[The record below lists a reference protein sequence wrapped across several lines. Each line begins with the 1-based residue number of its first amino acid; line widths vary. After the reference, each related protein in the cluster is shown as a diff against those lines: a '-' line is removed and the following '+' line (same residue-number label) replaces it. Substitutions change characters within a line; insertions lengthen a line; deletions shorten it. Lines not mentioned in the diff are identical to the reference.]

1 MNNFRN
7 NTSYQKLDD
16 NYEYLT
22 ILKSAKTFR
31 NSINVNDR
39 KYNVK
44 VVYYIKSLITYG
56 RFDEAEAICYEA
68 LDSGILSAENNELV
82 KYYLFEIYYFRKE
95 YYKCMGLRN
104 ELKSDSEIQKKRNF
118 DLFGSIAVEANPE
131 LYDKIFCVKKRTLEG
146 HILTRRAVHCKID
159 TKLMID
165 AIFDNYY
172 KTKPYYQNLSII
184 RVFRCFNAG
193 SSDHKGITTS
203 CDYIVAV
210 SVKDDP
216 KTMVTCFF
224 VDSPGSL
231 EYYDITEY
239 IHNFREEKKSIY
251 PKKTTCTD
259 KFMARQRKMNT
270 KIENK

>member
-1 MNNFRN
+1 MADFPNRV
-7 NTSYQKLDD
+7 SYKKLDD
-16 NYEYLT
+16 NYEYLE
-22 ILKSAKTFR
+22 ILACTKSFR
-31 NSINVNDR
+31 KSINVNNR

-44 VVYYIKSLITYG
+44 VVYYIKALIIYG
-56 RFDEAEAICYEA
+56 RFDEAESICYEA
-68 LDSGILSAENNELV
+68 LDSGILSEENEELI
-82 KYYLFEIYYFRKE
+82 KYYLFEIYYFKKE
-95 YYKCMGLRN
+95 YFKCLGLRT
-104 ELKSDSEIQKKRNF
+104 ELKVDEEILKKRDF
-118 DLFGSIAVEANPE
+118 HFLGSIAVEGNLE
-131 LYDKIFCVKKRTLEG
+131 LYDGIFAVNKNTLES
-146 HILTRRAVHCKID
+146 HILTRRAVHCNIN

-172 KTKPYYQNLSII
+172 NAKPYYQNLAII

-193 SSDHKGITTS
+193 SSDHKGKNIS
-203 CDYIVAV
+203 CDYIVTI

-224 VDSPGSL
+224 ADSPGSL